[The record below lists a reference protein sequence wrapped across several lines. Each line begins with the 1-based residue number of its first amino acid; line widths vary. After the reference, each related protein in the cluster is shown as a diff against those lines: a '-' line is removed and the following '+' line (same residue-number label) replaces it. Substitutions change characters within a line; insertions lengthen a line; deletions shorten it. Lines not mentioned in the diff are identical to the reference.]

1 MSKSKRITRYSEKH
15 KPSQREIDDALVALI
30 SSTRR
35 KNRRLSPLEVVEKID
50 IAKEGIGSLPKVAQ
64 RIGLSYEMLRQIYS
78 LRNCSERVKRL
89 IREGKL
95 NSYDILYRL
104 SKLPASDQFAVAK
117 AVIAGD
123 LNSEDVRAIATLRKD
138 LPVVSIR
145 AIIDRIKAS
154 RNIKHYIAYVALPPE
169 KVPVKKVAWS
179 RLKKALGR
187 RNIIAIEEDNGVVKL
202 VLNVEGKRRLQEEA
216 KSGQVTKR
224 EFIQNFIVEA

>member
-1 MSKSKRITRYSEKH
+1 MSKSKRTTRYSEKH
-15 KPSQREIDDALVALI
+15 KPSQREIDDALAALI

-35 KNRRLSPLEVVEKID
+35 KNRKLSPLEVVEKID
-50 IAKEGIGSLPKVAQ
+50 IAKEGIGSLPRVAQ
-64 RIGLSYEMLRQIYS
+64 RIGLSYEMLREIYS

-89 IREGKL
+89 IGEGRL

-154 RNIKHYIAYVALPPE
+154 RNIKQYIAYFALPSQKKGV
-169 KVPVKKVAWS
+169 KVSWS
-179 RLKKALGR
+179 SLKKAIGKQ
-187 RNIIAIEEDNGVVKL
+187 NIISIQEDSGVVKL

-216 KSGQVTKR
+216 KSRRLTKR